1 MSFLNQIFALRAED
15 LAQEKRK
22 RPIEIVRRNAECMPP
37 ARNFLSALRPRGQV
51 PAIIAEVKRA
61 SPSQGIIQA
70 NADAVSQARRYAKGG
85 AAALSVLTEPRYFH
99 GSLDDLI
106 NVSRESVLPVLRK
119 DFIFD
124 PYQIYEARA
133 AGADAVLL
141 IASFLEES
149 LLRDLLT
156 LTHALGMVG
165 LVEIHTAEDL
175 ERALRAGPPNVIG
188 INHRNLHDLSV
199 DISKTALLSPLIPPA
214 VLKVAE
220 SGIRT
225 AQDVQ
230 FLRQCGVD
238 ALLIGEA
245 LMRAADPTSFMRQLL
260 PGGFSHDC

>member
-15 LAQEKRK
+15 LAREKQQ
-22 RPIEIVRRNAECMPP
+22 RPIEDIRRAAEQMPR
-37 ARNFLSALRPRGQV
+37 AKDFLSALRPRGQI
-51 PAIIAEVKRA
+51 PAIIAEIKRA

-70 NADAVSQARRYAKGG
+70 NVDPVSQARRYERGG

-106 NVSRESVLPVLRK
+106 NVSRETTLPVLRK
-119 DFIFD
+119 DFVFD
-124 PYQIYEARA
+124 PYQIYEARV

-149 LLRDLLT
+149 LLRDLLI
-156 LTHALGMVG
+156 LTHALGMAG

-175 ERALRAGPPNVIG
+175 ERALRAGPPHAIG
-188 INHRNLHDLSV
+188 INHRNLHNLSV
-199 DISKTALLSPLIPPA
+199 DISKSAQLAPLIPSGI
-214 VLKVAE
+214 LKVAE

-230 FLRQCGVD
+230 FLSQCGVD

-245 LMRAADPTSFMRQLL
+245 LMRAADPTLL
-260 PGGFSHDC
+260 IRSLRPGGYHP